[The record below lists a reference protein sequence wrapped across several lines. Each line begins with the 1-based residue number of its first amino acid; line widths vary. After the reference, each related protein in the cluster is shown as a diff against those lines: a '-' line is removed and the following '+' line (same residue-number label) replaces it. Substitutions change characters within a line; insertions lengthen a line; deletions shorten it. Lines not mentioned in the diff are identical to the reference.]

1 MEKQRLLACRELHI
15 DPAEA
20 VVIGDSN
27 GDMQMG
33 RHAEVSY
40 TLGYG
45 PQLDQ
50 GSHLVDAHAIIRH
63 YNEISVIL

>member
-1 MEKQRLLACRELHI
+1 MGICRWGGTQKVP
-15 DPAEA
+15 D
-20 VVIGDSN
+20 
-27 GDMQMG
+27 
-33 RHAEVSY
+33 

-63 YNEISVIL
+63 YNEISVIIS